1 MTTHQPLC
9 ALEAL
14 EDRNLMAVAV
24 QLVDRGSTL
33 RLTGDTSAEWI
44 SIHQDDALNT
54 LSVQWGVI
62 NPTANTV
69 PPPIQE
75 FTSSSIKRIVVN
87 TRGGN
92 DNVTYAVDGLNY
104 SFAKSINID
113 TGAGNDTVMID
124 MGGQLY
130 VPLAIDGGDSVDGI
144 MPEPPYN
151 WPTPTP
157 LEIQTNLNVSVQ
169 AGNGNDS
176 VDAIFGH
183 VRKGM
188 SYRSVGGTGND
199 SLSTSLAGVVSAG
212 RSVVISQDGGVGN
225 DHFSFHQHAQ
235 SIETGARLSVVQRG
249 GAGNDQIDLQ
259 SFGWIQGTLLVN
271 QVGNIGNDKL
281 STIVNASWPSTG
293 TVRVRVQGETSND
306 QMVVGIKRDEDIP
319 PHVLLAEPL
328 ANMRVEAS
336 AHGGF
341 GRNLAWVTPNV
352 KVYNATIME
361 NSWDVGSILP
371 VDPWPF

>member
-1 MTTHQPLC
+1 MAHRTRC
-9 ALEAL
+9 AVEAL

-33 RLTGDTSAEWI
+33 RLTGDTAAEWI

-62 NPTANTV
+62 NSTANTT
-69 PPPIQE
+69 PPPVQE

-92 DNVTYAVDGLNY
+92 DNVTYVVDGLNY
-104 SFAKSINID
+104 TNAKNISID
-113 TGAGNDTVMID
+113 TSAGNDTVMID
-124 MGGQLY
+124 FGGQLY
-130 VPLAIDGGDSVDGI
+130 VPLATDGSDDPDVI

-157 LEIQTNLNVSVQ
+157 LEVQTTLNVSVQ
-169 AGNGNDS
+169 TGAGNDS

-183 VRKGM
+183 LQKGM

-212 RSVVISQDGGVGN
+212 RTVVITQDGGVGN
-225 DHFSFHQHAQ
+225 DHLAFNQDAN
-235 SIETGARLSVVQRG
+235 SIEAGARLSVVQRG

-259 SFGWIQGTLLVN
+259 SFGLIQGTLLVN
-271 QVGNIGNDKL
+271 QAGNTGNDKL

-293 TVRVRVQGETSND
+293 IVRARALGETSND
-306 QMVVGIKRDEDIP
+306 QMVVGIKRNTDIP
-319 PHVLLAEPL
+319 PYVVLEGPL
-328 ANMRVEAS
+328 PDMRVEAS
-336 AHGGF
+336 AQGGL

-352 KVYNATIME
+352 KVYNATVME
-361 NSWDVGSILP
+361 SSWNVGSILP